1 MKALVTTHASFY
13 WTGRKIQGV
22 ARPGREYAYVVFLTL
37 DKLFTAASIFHQLAV
52 WTLRLLALLHP
63 LRYQEYQRLSAHR
76 PIILFL
82 WAVVL
87 MFTVPIPI
95 FMCCPAYARNG
106 RRLLLLNT
114 IFCVYLPLLAT
125 ICINFFIVMAVR
137 KRRRTG
143 SYDCKLKLFCVRRNS
158 ASSQESHLSY
168 VKQTYQRGEPNIYRR
183 PPSKVINR
191 KVHRPVWQ
199 GNRAHVGLAS
209 GLAQTRPQ
217 AVAASEL
224 CSPLPGCQAP
234 EQDFKRPPFAPAVLS
249 GRRRTTDDQLGFS
262 DRSDLSRFLRINTW
276 LTSNTASQPERLRS
290 SSDVSTLVVLIEGQ
304 RTTFLRF
311 REKTCSHLQCS
322 MSEVKY
328 FRSANSE
335 PLMNSTPN
343 PLRTKIPEVV
353 QVEPETAKV
362 DGTQE
367 KGENV
372 EQPTRKQLQPEDAGD
387 RELRIISCGKNSS
400 DFLESKRRNKR
411 PLLISNRIRTHVMKR
426 TSMLAVGFTTS
437 CLFCWIPF
445 IIISFLNDACQIYF
459 EGRLSARCDKLE
471 EALIYMIWLK
481 YANCVFHPSS
491 RLFLA
496 SNFRR
501 ARRST

>member
-1 MKALVTTHASFY
+1 MRVLVRTRASFY
-13 WTGRKIQGV
+13 LNGRKIQGI

-37 DKLFTAASIFHQLAV
+37 DKPFTAACLFHQLAV

-82 WAVVL
+82 WSIVL
-87 MFTVPIPI
+87 MFTVRIPI

-143 SYDCKLKLFCVRRNS
+143 RYACKLKLFCVRRNS

-168 VKQTYQRGEPNIYRR
+168 VRQTYQRRQPNSYRR
-183 PPSKVINR
+183 RPSKLINR

-217 AVAASEL
+217 AVVVSEI
-224 CSPLPGCQAP
+224 SGPLPVCQSSK
-234 EQDFKRPPFAPAVLS
+234 QDFKRPLFEPTVVC
-249 GRRRTTDDQLGFS
+249 GGRRTTDDQLGFS
-262 DRSDLSRFLRINTW
+262 DRSDLSRFLRINTC

-290 SSDVSTLVVLIEGQ
+290 SSDVSTLVVLIEGP

-311 REKTCSHLQCS
+311 REKACSHPQCS
-322 MSEVKY
+322 MSEIEY

-335 PLMNSTPN
+335 PLMNSTPT
-343 PLRTKIPEVV
+343 PLRTKTPEVV

-362 DGTQE
+362 DGTQG
-367 KGENV
+367 KGESV
-372 EQPTRKQLQPEDAGD
+372 EQPTREQLQRDDTGD

-400 DFLESKRRNKR
+400 DFLESQRRNKR
-411 PLLISNRIRTHVMKR
+411 PLLISNRIRTHVKKR
-426 TSMLAVGFTTS
+426 TSMLAVGFAAS

-445 IIISFLNDACQIYF
+445 IIISFLNDACQIYS
-459 EGRLSARCDKLE
+459 EGTTK
-471 EALIYMIWLK
+471 
-481 YANCVFHPSS
+481 
-491 RLFLA
+491 
-496 SNFRR
+496 SNFRK